1 MSPSARREYVREMR
15 ERYRCAERKREKSR
29 IVTQVSETLRCH
41 REHAGLVLRGRYWHG
56 DGSRR
61 HREPIYPE
69 RLIRILEEIWKAAQ
83 CIWSK
88 RLKEALSLWLPAI
101 KKRWQL
107 GSEEEKQLLAMSPA
121 TMDRRLAPYKS
132 KVRCQIYGR
141 TKPGRWLRQSI
152 PIQTESWDVPE
163 SGWMEV
169 DTVSHSGPSAAG
181 VFGYSLDE
189 VDLFSG
195 WTEVI
200 AVLGKKAED
209 IVAAQEE
216 IRQALPFA
224 QKGIDSDN
232 GDEFINWEMDRYCRD
247 HQLQRFRSRPNKK
260 DDQAHVEQRNG
271 THVRQLIG
279 WDRYDTSE
287 GVAAMNS
294 LYRGEWRLL
303 TNLFLPSVKLAD
315 KIRVGSRIK
324 RVYSKA
330 QTPLDRLLG
339 SGQGDRDKLEQL
351 RLLRKRLDPF
361 ELAAAVDKKLEVIW
375 KLASKTRIKP
385 AASDHVLA
393 LPKAR
398 WWDRVEF
405 NPPAPLFIPFA
416 NMELRRIRKQWYQ
429 GRLFGTN

>member
-15 ERYRCAERKREKSR
+15 ERYRCAERKRDKSR
-29 IVTQVSETLRCH
+29 IVRQVSETLRCH
-41 REHAGLVLRGRYWHG
+41 REHAGLILRGRHWKG
-56 DGSRR
+56 DGNVR
-61 HREPIYPE
+61 HRDVIYPE
-69 RLIRILEEIWKAAQ
+69 RLIRILEEIWEAAQ

-88 RLKEALSLWLPAI
+88 RLKEALPLWLPAI
-101 KKRWQL
+101 QKRWRL
-107 GSEEEKQLLAMSPA
+107 NPEEEKQLLTMSPA
-121 TMDRRLAPYKS
+121 TMDRRLAPYKRQ
-132 KVRCQIYGR
+132 VRRQVYGK
-141 TKPGRWLRQSI
+141 TKPGRWLRQNI

-163 SGWMEV
+163 PGYMEV
-169 DTVSHSGPSAAG
+169 DTVSHSGPSASG

-216 IRQALPFA
+216 IRQSLPFD

-232 GDEFINWEMDRYCRD
+232 GDEFINWQMEGYCRG
-247 HQLQRFRSRPNKK
+247 HHLQRFRSRPNKK

-279 WDRYDTSE
+279 WDRYDTP
-287 GVAAMNS
+287 VAIAAMNS
-294 LYRGEWRLL
+294 LYRGEWRWL

-315 KIRVGSRIK
+315 KIRIGSRIK

-330 QTPLDRLLG
+330 QTPLDRLLS
-339 SGQGDRDKLEQL
+339 SGKGNRAKLEEL
-351 RLLRKRLDPF
+351 RLLRKCLDPF
-361 ELAAAVDKKLEVIW
+361 DISATVDKKLEGIW
-375 KLASKTRIKP
+375 KLASKTIIKP
-385 AASDHVLA
+385 AASDHLLA
-393 LPKAR
+393 RPNTRR
-398 WWDRVEF
+398 WDQVEF

-416 NMELRRIRKQWYQ
+416 NMDLRRIRKQWYQ
-429 GRLFGTN
+429 DSLFGTN